1 MAIEIPAKTIEDT
14 YASKG
19 NIENVLNQVATKE
32 VMADKTPGRYMLKAI
47 MSGFLL
53 AIMAVLQ
60 LAAKTQFATA
70 ENAGLI
76 NLIGAIAFSIALV
89 MIVLTNSELL
99 TSNFMFFTVGY
110 YFKTITMSKIVKI
123 FTLCFIGNI
132 IGGFILFGMMTGT
145 KVMTP
150 EMVAAL
156 TKTVDA
162 KTIDASWHAIL
173 IKGIFANFFINIGI
187 YIALQCK
194 EVLAK
199 VFFIGVGVVIFV
211 FMAYEHVVYNAGL
224 FAGMMFYNID
234 ALSWIDVLKNIF
246 YAYIGNYIGGGL
258 FIGLVYAY
266 LNGRRDDVVNNRI

>member
-1 MAIEIPAKTIEDT
+1 MTIEIPVKTIEDT
-14 YASKG
+14 YASKS
-19 NIENVLNQVATKE
+19 NIENILNQVAAKE
-32 VMADKTPGRYMLKAI
+32 VMADQTPSHYMLKAI

-60 LAAKTQFATA
+60 LAAKTQFAPA
-70 ENAGLI
+70 GNPGLI

-99 TSNFMFFTVGY
+99 TSNFMFFTVAY
-110 YFKTITMSKIVKI
+110 YYKTITLSKIMKV
-123 FTLCFIGNI
+123 FTLCFLGNI

-156 TKTVDA
+156 TKTVNA

-187 YIALQCK
+187 YIAIQCK
-194 EVLAK
+194 EALAK

-234 ALSWIDVLKNIF
+234 ALSWIDVLKNIVF
-246 YAYIGNYIGGGL
+246 AYIGNYIGGGI

-266 LNGRRDDVVNNRI
+266 VNGKRDDVVKLTK

>member
-1 MAIEIPAKTIEDT
+1 MTLERPVKTLEDT
-14 YASKG
+14 HASKP
-19 NIENVLNQVATKE
+19 NIENIVGQVATKE
-32 VMADKTPGRYMLKAI
+32 IMVDRAPGRYVLKSV

-53 AIMAVLQ
+53 AIMTVLMLAV
-60 LAAKTQFATA
+60 KTQFAGV
-70 ENAGLI
+70 NPGLI
-76 NLIGAIAFSIALV
+76 NLLGAISFSIALV

-99 TSNFMFFTVGY
+99 TSNFMFMTVGLY
-110 YFKTITMSKIVKI
+110 YKVISMPKVMKI
-123 FTLCFIGNI
+123 FTYCFIGNI

-156 TKTVDA
+156 TKTVNA
-162 KTIDASWHAIL
+162 KTIDSTWLTIL

-187 YIALQCK
+187 YISLQCK
-194 EVLAK
+194 EMLAK

-234 ALSWIDVLKNIF
+234 ALSWIDVLKNIVF
-246 YAYIGNYIGGGL
+246 AYIGNYIGGGI
-258 FIGLVYAY
+258 FVGLVYAY
-266 LNGRRDDVVNNRI
+266 LNGSRNEIEG

>member
-1 MAIEIPAKTIEDT
+1 MSLEIPAKTIEDT
-14 YASKG
+14 HPSKS
-19 NIENVLNQVATKE
+19 NIEDVLNQVAAKE
-32 VMADKTPGRYMLKAI
+32 VSADKTPGRYMLKAI

-60 LAAKTQFATA
+60 LAVKTQFAGS
-70 ENAGLI
+70 NPGLI
-76 NLIGAIAFSIALV
+76 NLLGAFAFSIALI
-89 MIVLTNSELL
+89 MIVLTKSELL
-99 TSNFMFFTVGY
+99 TSNFMFFSVAY
-110 YFKTITMSKIVKI
+110 YFKTITLSKIIKI
-123 FTLCFIGNI
+123 FTLCFLGNI

-156 TKTVDA
+156 TKTVNA

-187 YIALQCK
+187 YLAIQSK
-194 EVLAK
+194 EMIAK

-234 ALSWIDVLKNIF
+234 ALSWIDVLKNIVF
-246 YAYIGNYIGGGL
+246 AYIGNYIGGGI

-266 LNGRRDDVVNNRI
+266 LNGDRNDVVKQ

>member
-14 YASKG
+14 YPSKS
-19 NIENVLNQVATKE
+19 NIEDVLNQVASKE
-32 VMADKTPGRYMLKAI
+32 VMVDKTPGRYMVKAI

-60 LAAKTQFATA
+60 LAVKTQFAEA
-70 ENAGLI
+70 NHGLV
-76 NLIGAIAFSIALV
+76 NLLGALAFSIALI
-89 MIVLTNSELL
+89 MIVLTKSELL

-110 YFKTITMSKIVKI
+110 YFKTITMSKIMKV
-123 FTLCFIGNI
+123 FTLCFLGNI

-156 TKTVDA
+156 TKTVNA
-162 KTIDASWHAIL
+162 KTVEASWHAIL

-187 YIALQCK
+187 YLALQSK
-194 EVLAK
+194 EMLAK
-199 VFFIGVGVVIFV
+199 VFFIGIGVVIFV

-224 FAGMMFYNID
+224 FSGMMFYNID
-234 ALSWIDVLKNIF
+234 ALSWIDVLKNIVF
-246 YAYIGNYIGGGL
+246 AYIGNYIGGGI

-266 LNGRRDDVVNNRI
+266 LNGRRDDVVRLTK